1 MDWDPVTVAARQ
13 ILHKPSAA
21 CLRRLASEIAGF
33 KEDPLP
39 GVNVWPDENYA
50 TLVHALVRGPE
61 GTPYEGGLFH
71 FVLYAKANY
80 PHEAPLARLMT
91 TGQGTVRFN
100 PQFYTSGK
108 VCLSILHTWPGPGW
122 NPSFTLRV
130 VLLQLQALMNDQ
142 PALNE
147 PGVMIMSNPEDYNA
161 YLRHETLRVAVLGLL
176 EHCSHRVFAQKG
188 EEEEEKAPE
197 AGEAPPMP
205 RELAEVALAVLLQDA
220 AKAEQRCRELA
231 AKTPDGSM
239 LPGVPRAVRAEYSGM
254 ASRLRALRS
263 RPSGQDRQDQ
273 SEESGEPEEEEK
285 EASGVAAETAP
296 DMEETEEPECRIC
309 GGGSEDGELL
319 QPCGCSG
326 SMAYVHR
333 ACAAEWIRRNQSP
346 VCPICGQAYRDPVL
360 RTLGMLGRYRRRCVE
375 LGKLASC
382 VGVAVACLIFQMASS
397 SGLMPVEIAPWELGR
412 WRVEP
417 APRGEAESADPRGG
431 TLLGAARRAA
441 SGRTGG
447 PWELPGPSEPL
458 SEEQALLIPDDG
470 NVPDL
475 QLAPPYRLSGRWLRP
490 ALDARD
496 RWREPLVQE
505 LVFHPLTPWS
515 TRTIPVPVRF
525 EALAR
530 QLQQRRFFQKRPARL
545 TSVLSHWQ
553 KQTAAEQVRRQSK
566 KEEPNRLGRGRGYIG
581 PAAAL
586 RCWLRDALEPAP
598 AVTVQLRPPL
608 SAAVA
613 ASLVLFAW
621 QAVGARSFFWMLMCC
636 HLGSRWFPFP
646 LVAATAVSA
655 NLIRYQ
661 VKRRLARLNMMRIR
675 SQLESDTLI
684 LLLLLFGASCAG
696 EGQGGI
702 GGVLHLASQRGKG
715 LPTPAE
721 LQDRPLSASAAGVS
735 WTLLVLVSLAAMT
748 TVARR
753 PLPPEGAP
761 PQARGLEALGPL
773 LHGLL
778 WAACGALLC
787 LTVAA
792 PVLTTIVRG
801 E

>member
-1 MDWDPVTVAARQ
+1 MEQAPTNGSGGGSSASAGSSAGPMDWDPVTVAARQ

-309 GGGSEDGELL
+309 GGGSED
-319 QPCGCSG
+319 
-326 SMAYVHR
+326 
-333 ACAAEWIRRNQSP
+333 
-346 VCPICGQAYRDPVL
+346 
-360 RTLGMLGRYRRRCVE
+360 
-375 LGKLASC
+375 
-382 VGVAVACLIFQMASS
+382 
-397 SGLMPVEIAPWELGR
+397 
-412 WRVEP
+412 
-417 APRGEAESADPRGG
+417 
-431 TLLGAARRAA
+431 
-441 SGRTGG
+441 
-447 PWELPGPSEPL
+447 
-458 SEEQALLIPDDG
+458 
-470 NVPDL
+470 
-475 QLAPPYRLSGRWLRP
+475 
-490 ALDARD
+490 
-496 RWREPLVQE
+496 
-505 LVFHPLTPWS
+505 
-515 TRTIPVPVRF
+515 
-525 EALAR
+525 
-530 QLQQRRFFQKRPARL
+530 
-545 TSVLSHWQ
+545 
-553 KQTAAEQVRRQSK
+553 TA
-566 KEEPNRLGRGRGYIG
+566 
-581 PAAAL
+581 
-586 RCWLRDALEPAP
+586 
-598 AVTVQLRPPL
+598 
-608 SAAVA
+608 
-613 ASLVLFAW
+613 
-621 QAVGARSFFWMLMCC
+621 GARARM
-636 HLGSRWFPFP
+636 
-646 LVAATAVSA
+646 V
-655 NLIRYQ
+655 
-661 VKRRLARLNMMRIR
+661 RLAL
-675 SQLESDTLI
+675 
-684 LLLLLFGASCAG
+684 
-696 EGQGGI
+696 
-702 GGVLHLASQRGKG
+702 
-715 LPTPAE
+715 
-721 LQDRPLSASAAGVS
+721 
-735 WTLLVLVSLAAMT
+735 
-748 TVARR
+748 
-753 PLPPEGAP
+753 
-761 PQARGLEALGPL
+761 
-773 LHGLL
+773 
-778 WAACGALLC
+778 
-787 LTVAA
+787 
-792 PVLTTIVRG
+792 
-801 E
+801 